1 MFLHSFLRL
10 GNSDI
15 AFKIKK
21 MDLGKSISLF
31 YSCPFRQ
38 YEESLLTPFELV
50 IHLEKKSL
58 ENSHWVPLSSGDGA
72 VDVLIDDPTD
82 LTKKDRVRNIL
93 NNYSINFSVGI
104 KEDIEKFIQRFFN
117 ESEL

>member
-1 MFLHSFLRL
+1 MEDLS
-10 GNSDI
+10 N
-15 AFKIKK
+15 FKINKI
-21 MDLGKSISLF
+21 DLGKSISLF
-31 YSCPFRQ
+31 YNCPFRQ
-38 YEESLLTPFELV
+38 YDNTLLTPFELV

-58 ENSHWVPLSSGDGA
+58 DNSHWVPLSSGDGK

-82 LTKKDRVRNIL
+82 LVKKDRIRNVL

-104 KEDIEKFIQRFFN
+104 KEDIVKFIQRFFN